1 MQVSIIPGLPTAW
14 TRQHDKTSKKQ
25 KYLNI
30 TYLKLIRQ
38 EFPLSFSNLFWLFF
52 IWSHYLL
59 QRSSVNILTGAHCKF
74 IYSFS
79 LQIFFFLDWFFCK
92 MNRFKNNHFQRFFS
106 VNKNRDL
113 RILKA
118 TSSNPWICFE
128 NKQRHFQL
136 KIIELFWLNIVLN
149 TKYSVDFRKICNHF
163 VYPISTIGWI

>member
-14 TRQHDKTSKKQ
+14 TRQHGKTSKKQ

-79 LQIFFFLDWFFCK
+79 LQIFFYLID
-92 MNRFKNNHFQRFFS
+92 FS
-106 VNKNRDL
+106 VKWIDL
-113 RILKA
+113 KTIIFKDFLALTK
-118 TSSNPWICFE
+118 TGIWEFW
-128 NKQRHFQL
+128 KQLHQIHGSVL
-136 KIIELFWLNIVLN
+136 KISNVIF
-149 TKYSVDFRKICNHF
+149 S
-163 VYPISTIGWI
+163 

>member
-79 LQIFFFLDWFFCK
+79 LQIFFSLID
-92 MNRFKNNHFQRFFS
+92 FS
-106 VNKNRDL
+106 VKWIDL
-113 RILKA
+113 KTIIFKDFLALTK
-118 TSSNPWICFE
+118 TGIWEFW
-128 NKQRHFQL
+128 KQLHQIHGFVL
-136 KIIELFWLNIVLN
+136 KISNVIF
-149 TKYSVDFRKICNHF
+149 S
-163 VYPISTIGWI
+163 

>member
-79 LQIFFFLDWFFCK
+79 LQIFFSLID
-92 MNRFKNNHFQRFFS
+92 FS
-106 VNKNRDL
+106 VKWIDL
-113 RILKA
+113 KTIIFKDFLALTK
-118 TSSNPWICFE
+118 TGIWEFW
-128 NKQRHFQL
+128 KQLHQIHGSVL
-136 KIIELFWLNIVLN
+136 KISNVIF
-149 TKYSVDFRKICNHF
+149 S
-163 VYPISTIGWI
+163 

>member
-79 LQIFFFLDWFFCK
+79 LQIFFSLID
-92 MNRFKNNHFQRFFS
+92 FS
-106 VNKNRDL
+106 VKWIDL
-113 RILKA
+113 KTIIFKDFLALTK
-118 TSSNPWICFE
+118 TGIWEFW
-128 NKQRHFQL
+128 KQLHQIHGSVL
-136 KIIELFWLNIVLN
+136 KISNV
-149 TKYSVDFRKICNHF
+149 
-163 VYPISTIGWI
+163 ISS

>member
-1 MQVSIIPGLPTAW
+1 MQVPIIPGLPTAW

-79 LQIFFFLDWFFCK
+79 LQIFFSLID
-92 MNRFKNNHFQRFFS
+92 FS
-106 VNKNRDL
+106 VKWIDL
-113 RILKA
+113 KTIIFKDFLALTK
-118 TSSNPWICFE
+118 TGIWEFW
-128 NKQRHFQL
+128 KQLHQIHGSVL
-136 KIIELFWLNIVLN
+136 KISNVIF
-149 TKYSVDFRKICNHF
+149 S
-163 VYPISTIGWI
+163 